1 MVYRYSETP
10 YERPHLSWDHI
21 FWNPS
26 FHTSMH
32 PWSQSAVVRMAG
44 TSNAALLFD
53 IQVQGNGYM
62 SAFLPNQY
70 WEGLRFQLRNAHK
83 ETMSM
88 KPLPRTNPSLTHSL
102 PLWHQMMSFAN
113 WFLHVC
119 RTSYDLLLQF
129 PLFLHSKLEWCFRN
143 EHFWPAKLL
152 WETILRSN
160 FHQRHKCFGR
170 ERVNVTTLFIGCR
183 EWRSTRPVTLHVQPS
198 F

>member
-1 MVYRYSETP
+1 MTMMRMRWYAHLSFEITFSETLP
-10 YERPHLSWDHI
+10 FILPCIPEVRAQLSEWRVPVMLHFYLI
-21 FWNPS
+21 YKCREMVTCLPS
-26 FHTSMH
+26 YPISIGKA
-32 PWSQSAVVRMAG
+32 SG
-44 TSNAALLFD
+44 
-53 IQVQGNGYM
+53 
-62 SAFLPNQY
+62 
-70 WEGLRFQLRNAHK
+70 FQLRNAHK

-129 PLFLHSKLEWCFRN
+129 PLFLHSKLEWRFRN

-160 FHQRHKCFGR
+160 FHQRYKCFGR
-170 ERVNVTTLFIGCR
+170 ERVETTSAWFFRVICR
-183 EWRSTRPVTLHVQPS
+183 EGFHSTYTNS
-198 F
+198 